1 MTVHGNLVSNG
12 GANPASERNFPIKD
26 DTVDGSVVIQ
36 GWHGFWFGIIRVNVG
51 GNVIVANTS
60 GTQVG
65 LPGTEFEGI
74 LDSTEIVS
82 NVIGGNL
89 ICHGNTP
96 PAQIGD
102 APQEGGGANTV
113 GGNAIGECADL
124 NE

>member
-1 MTVHGNLVSNG
+1 MVSTPSSTTGARLAAGAVHVFTATGAVLALLV
-12 GANPASERNFPIKD
+12 
-26 DTVDGSVVIQ
+26 V
-36 GWHGFWFGIIRVNVG
+36 GFLIG

-89 ICHGNTP
+89 ICHRNTP

-102 APQEGGGANTV
+102 AILDEGNGANTV
-113 GGNAIGECADL
+113 GGNALGECAALSD
-124 NE
+124 